1 MLGPP
6 KVLQRDALFLS
17 SLEQRLP
24 ATNLYRLVEQTLDLA
39 CVRDW
44 VDELYAERG
53 RPSIDPVVFFKP
65 QTRHYPYSGR
75 AVCARPHRGHR
86 ADASVL
92 WPDLSLPWPDAPARP
107 RARLRG
113 GNSTGD

>member
-1 MLGPP
+1 MLGPVKERRLDRP
-6 KVLQRDALFLS
+6 VLA
-17 SLEQRLP
+17 SLDQLVPR
-24 ATNLYRLVEQTLDLA
+24 NNFYRQLEATLDLA
-39 CVRDW
+39 FVRDW
-44 VDELYAERG
+44 VSEKYAEGG